1 VIITRV
7 SFFAIIRF
15 HKTSAQAPN
24 MKETDARP
32 VRSNDSTGHGPCKLK
47 TNADV
52 RRLGAE
58 VRARLTLVGRFAWS
72 NRLALSL
79 AALPFFLHVLA
90 FNRYGFFRDELY
102 FIVCGRHPALGYVD
116 QPPLTPLLAAASQA
130 GGQSLWLLR
139 IIPALFQVGAVVGA
153 CAIARL
159 LGGGR
164 TAQVFT
170 GLCAGLSPLLL
181 ALAGLLETTALEPFF
196 WTAVVYGL
204 LRAVLRDE
212 PRWLIGA
219 GVASGAALETK
230 YTIVFLLA
238 GLIAGLALSGPRK
251 IFARAE
257 FWTGAAAATA
267 IIVPNAVWQD
277 AHGWPMWEV
286 LRNDALDKN
295 VVLDPGS
302 WMLQQFVIYSPL
314 MAPVWLAGIVALNV
328 WKRTRFLGLAVLSI
342 YAAFFLLHAR
352 DYYLAGLYPVLFAA
366 GGTALER
373 VLRVTAVRYTYAT
386 LLVATS
392 VFVAPVALP
401 LLDEKTLIA
410 YRSSAEAVL
419 AERPADESSER
430 YAVSV
435 LPQHFA
441 DMHGWGTIV
450 ERIAEVERT
459 LSPSERAQAAIF
471 TQNFGEAAAIDVLGD
486 GRLPVISGHNNYYL
500 WGPHGKH
507 TIFIIVGGR
516 KSDYDCAF
524 RNVRQVATIDNPYAR
539 SDQIGVRIFIAR
551 DLRPGRIPFWR
562 TVRHYD

>member
-1 VIITRV
+1 
-7 SFFAIIRF
+7 
-15 HKTSAQAPN
+15 
-24 MKETDARP
+24 MKETDARS
-32 VRSNDSTGHGPCKLK
+32 VRANDSTGHGPCKLK
-47 TNADV
+47 TTPDV
-52 RRLGAE
+52 KRLGAQL
-58 VRARLTLVGRFAWS
+58 RARRTQIGRFAWS

-79 AALPFFLHVLA
+79 AAIPFFLHVLA

-130 GGQSLWLLR
+130 AGQSLWLLR
-139 IIPALFQVGAVVGA
+139 IIPALFQVGAVIGA
-153 CAIARL
+153 CALARL

-170 GLCAGLSPLLL
+170 GLCVGLSPLLL
-181 ALAGLLETTALEPFF
+181 ALTGLLETTALEPFF
-196 WTAVVYGL
+196 WTAVVYAL
-204 LRAVLRDE
+204 LRAILRDE
-212 PRWLIGA
+212 PRWLIAA
-219 GVASGAALETK
+219 GIAAGAALETK
-230 YTIVFLLA
+230 YTIIFLLA
-238 GLIAGLALSGPRK
+238 GLVACLAVVGPRGV
-251 IFARAE
+251 FARVE
-257 FWTGAAAATA
+257 FWIGAAAATA
-267 IIVPNAVWQD
+267 LIVPNVLWQN

-286 LRNDALDKN
+286 LRNDAADKN
-295 VVLDPGS
+295 VVLDPGA
-302 WMLQQFVIYSPL
+302 WMAQQLVIYSPL
-314 MAPVWLAGIVALNV
+314 MAPVWLAGIVALNM
-328 WKRTRFLGLAVLSI
+328 WRRTRFLGLAVLSI
-342 YAAFFLLHAR
+342 YTAFLLLHAR
-352 DYYLAGLYPVLFAA
+352 DYYLAGLYPLLFAA

-373 VLRVTAVRYTYAT
+373 VLRVRAVRYTYAT

-410 YRSSAEAVL
+410 YRSSAEAML
-419 AERPADESSER
+419 AERPSDESSER
-430 YAVSV
+430 YAVGV

-450 ERIAEVERT
+450 ERIAEVEAT
-459 LSPSERAQAAIF
+459 LSPNDRAQTAIF

-507 TIFIIVGGR
+507 AIFIIVGGR
-516 KSDYDCAF
+516 KSDYDRAF
-524 RNVRQVATIDNPYAR
+524 RDVRQVATIDNPYAR

-551 DLRPGRIPFWR
+551 DFRPGRIPFWR

>member
-1 VIITRV
+1 
-7 SFFAIIRF
+7 
-15 HKTSAQAPN
+15 
-24 MKETDARP
+24 MKETDARS
-32 VRSNDSTGHGPCKLK
+32 VRENDSTGHGPCKLK
-47 TNADV
+47 TEPDV
-52 RRLGAE
+52 RWLGVRERLGPVA
-58 VRARLTLVGRFAWS
+58 RFAWS

-79 AALPFFLHVLA
+79 AAIPFFLHVLA

-130 GGQSLWLLR
+130 GGRSLWLLR
-139 IIPALFQVGAVVGA
+139 IIPALFQVGSVVIA
-153 CAIARL
+153 CALARL

-181 ALAGLLETTALEPFF
+181 ALTGLLETTALEPFF
-196 WTAVVYGL
+196 WTLVTYSL
-204 LRAVLRDE
+204 LRAELRGE
-212 PRWLIGA
+212 PRWLIVAGIGA
-219 GVASGAALETK
+219 GVALEAK

-238 GLIAGLALSGPRK
+238 GLVAGVVISGPRA
-251 IFARAE
+251 IFTRVE
-257 FWTGAAAATA
+257 FWIGTAAAAA
-267 IIVPNAVWQD
+267 LIVPNAFWQS
-277 AHGWPMWEV
+277 AEGWPMWEV

-295 VVLDPGS
+295 VVLDPAA
-302 WMLQQFVIYSPL
+302 WMLQQLVIYSPL
-314 MAPVWLAGIVALNV
+314 MAPVWLAGIIALNA
-328 WKRTRFLGLAVLSI
+328 WRRTRFLGIAALSI

-373 VLRVTAVRYTYAT
+373 VLRIRAVRYTYAT
-386 LLVATS
+386 LLVGTS

-410 YRSSAEAVL
+410 YRSSAEALLV
-419 AERPADESSER
+419 ERPAQESSER
-430 YAVSV
+430 FAVSA

-459 LSPSERAQAAIF
+459 LSPSERAQTAIF

-500 WGPHGKH
+500 WGPHGTH
-507 TIFIIVGGR
+507 AIFIIVGGR
-516 KSDYDCAF
+516 KSDYDRTF
-524 RNVRQVATIDNPYAR
+524 RDVRQAATVDNKYAR
-539 SDQIGVRIFIAR
+539 PDQIGVRIFIAR
-551 DLRPGRIPFWR
+551 DLLPGRVPFWR

>member
-1 VIITRV
+1 
-7 SFFAIIRF
+7 
-15 HKTSAQAPN
+15 
-24 MKETDARP
+24 MKETDARSVP
-32 VRSNDSTGHGPCKLK
+32 ENDSTGHGPCKLK
-47 TNADV
+47 TKADV
-52 RRLGAE
+52 KRLGVQLR
-58 VRARLTLVGRFAWS
+58 VRLAPIGRFAWS

-79 AALPFFLHVLA
+79 AAIPFFLHVLA

-116 QPPLTPLLAAASQA
+116 QPPLAPLLAAASQS
-130 GGQSLWLLR
+130 GGRSLWLLR
-139 IIPALFQVGAVVGA
+139 IIPALFQVGTVVGA
-153 CAIARL
+153 CALARL

-196 WTAVVYGL
+196 WTVVVYAL

-212 PRWLIGA
+212 PRWLIVA
-219 GVASGAALETK
+219 GIVAGAALETK

-238 GLIAGLALSGPRK
+238 TLVAGLAVAGPRS

-257 FWTGAAAATA
+257 FWIAAAAASA
-267 IIVPNAVWQD
+267 IIGPNALWQN
-277 AHGWPMWEV
+277 AHGWPMSEV

-295 VVLDPGS
+295 VVLDPS
-302 WMLQQFVIYSPL
+302 AWMLQQLVIYSPL
-314 MAPVWLAGIVALNV
+314 MAPVWLAGIVALTA
-328 WKRTRFLGLAVLSI
+328 WKRTRFLGLAVVAI
-342 YAAFFLLHAR
+342 YAAFLLLHAR
-352 DYYLAGLYPVLFAA
+352 DYYLAGLYPLLFAA

-373 VLRVTAVRYTYAT
+373 VLRVRTVRYTYAT

-410 YRSSAEAVL
+410 YRSSAEALL
-419 AERPADESSER
+419 AERPSQESSER
-430 YAVSV
+430 FAVTV

-459 LSPSERAQAAIF
+459 LSPGERAQTAIF

-500 WGPHGKH
+500 WGPHGQH
-507 TIFIIVGGR
+507 AIFIIVGGR
-516 KSDYDCAF
+516 KSDYDRAF
-524 RNVRQVATIDNPYAR
+524 ADVRQVATVDNPYAR

-551 DLRPGRIPFWR
+551 DLRPGRTPFWS

>member
-1 VIITRV
+1 V
-7 SFFAIIRF
+7 
-15 HKTSAQAPN
+15 K
-24 MKETDARP
+24 
-32 VRSNDSTGHGPCKLK
+32 
-47 TNADV
+47 
-52 RRLGAE
+52 RLG
-58 VRARLTLVGRFAWS
+58 VQLRARLSPVGRLASS

-79 AALPFFLHVLA
+79 AAIPFFLHVLA

-116 QPPLTPLLAAASQA
+116 QPPLAPLLAAASQA

-153 CAIARL
+153 CALARL

-196 WTAVVYGL
+196 WTVVVYAL

-212 PRWLIGA
+212 PRWLIVA
-219 GVASGAALETK
+219 GVASGGALETK

-238 GLIAGLALSGPRK
+238 GLIAGLALAGPRK
-251 IFARAE
+251 VFARTE
-257 FWTGAAAATA
+257 FWIGAAAASA
-267 IIVPNAVWQD
+267 IIVPNALWQD

-295 VVLDPGS
+295 VVLDPGA

-314 MAPVWLAGIVALNV
+314 MAPVWLAGIVALNL

-419 AERPADESSER
+419 AERPSDESSER

-450 ERIAEVERT
+450 ERITEVERS
-459 LSPSERAQAAIF
+459 LSPSERTQAAIF

-507 TIFIIVGGR
+507 AIFIIVGGR
-516 KSDYDCAF
+516 KSDYDRAF

-551 DLRPGRIPFWR
+551 DPRPGQIPFWR
-562 TVRHYD
+562 SVRHYD